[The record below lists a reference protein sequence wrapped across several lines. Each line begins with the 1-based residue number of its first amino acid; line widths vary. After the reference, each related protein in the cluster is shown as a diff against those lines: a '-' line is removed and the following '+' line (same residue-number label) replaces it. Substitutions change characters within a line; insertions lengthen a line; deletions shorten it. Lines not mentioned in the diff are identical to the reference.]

1 MPYGTDGMNDIV
13 SWKTIRAGNTGFTRE
28 ATAEQPTL
36 TGAIPVPPPGG
47 WLRQRLRRRST
58 LCGGIDDRVDA
69 LVPDVSETGLDL
81 QSSRNVFCLSRFNIE

>member
-1 MPYGTDGMNDIV
+1 
-13 SWKTIRAGNTGFTRE
+13 
-28 ATAEQPTL
+28 
-36 TGAIPVPPPGG
+36 
-47 WLRQRLRRRST
+47 